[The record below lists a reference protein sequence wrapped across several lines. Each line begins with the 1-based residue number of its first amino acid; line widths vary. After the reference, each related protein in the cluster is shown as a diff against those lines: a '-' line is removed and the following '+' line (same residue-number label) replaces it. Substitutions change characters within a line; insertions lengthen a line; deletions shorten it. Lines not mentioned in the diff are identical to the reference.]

1 MLDSLLLPAIGQTL
15 LILIIGR
22 GLYSGTFHRYLLFY
36 LYMSYVLLSAL
47 ACDVSKLVYGWRS
60 WEYLYVYHIPNLLAP
75 LFQVAILT
83 EILYR
88 VFGNTKLAL
97 RRIIESVILVLT
109 IAVPVAWKVFSIPNV
124 SIFDRYHAVMLF
136 VQMLACVIVLRR
148 LVGQKDVDPGRNLR
162 GILVGICLLVGLQG
176 MNFAN
181 YFFKE
186 TSFMIFSFSL
196 QFVYFVALAV
206 FGYTLWSYDPVKI
219 VSPDIADRL
228 DDVSKEVEKAV
239 RGLMSR

>member
-1 MLDSLLLPAIGQTL
+1 MG
-15 LILIIGR
+15 
-22 GLYSGTFHRYLLFY
+22 
-36 LYMSYVLLSAL
+36 YVLVAGL
-47 ACDVSKLVYGWRS
+47 AGHVANILYGWGS
-60 WEYLYVYHIPNLLAP
+60 LEYYYVYHVPNLLAP
-75 LFQVAILT
+75 LFQVALLT
-83 EILYR
+83 AIMHR
-88 VFGNTKLAL
+88 VFGNTKIAL

-109 IAVPVAWKVFSIPNV
+109 IAVPVGWRVFSIPSV

-148 LVGQKDVDPGRNLR
+148 IVGQKDVDPGRNLR

-196 QFVYFVALAV
+196 QFVYFLALAV
-206 FGYTLWSYDPVKI
+206 FGYTLWNYDPVKI

-228 DDVSKEVEKAV
+228 DRASEDVEKAV

>member
-1 MLDSLLLPAIGQTL
+1 M
-15 LILIIGR
+15 LIIVR
-22 GLYSGTFHRYLLFY
+22 GVQSRNLRRYPLFY
-36 LYMSYVLLSAL
+36 VYMSYVLFAAL
-47 ACDVSKLVYGWRS
+47 CCHMADFFYGWGS
-60 WEYLYVYHIPNLLAP
+60 QQYYYVYHLPNLLAP
-75 LFQVAILT
+75 VFQVALLCDIHR
-83 EILYR
+83 R
-88 VFGNTKLAL
+88 VFGNTKLTL
-97 RRIIESVILVLT
+97 RKIVESVILVLT
-109 IAVPVAWKVFSIPNV
+109 IAIPVGWRVFSIPNV

-136 VQMLACVIVLRR
+136 VQMLAGVIVLRR
-148 LVGQKDVDPGRNLR
+148 IVGQKDVDPGRNLR

-206 FGYTLWSYDPVKI
+206 FTYTLWNYEPVQI
-219 VSPDIADRL
+219 VCPDIADRL
-228 DDVSKEVEKAV
+228 DHVSSEVEKAV

>member
-1 MLDSLLLPAIGQTL
+1 VSGPVVFPAIGQAL
-15 LILIIGR
+15 LLLVIVR
-22 GLYSGTFHRYLLFY
+22 GLYSGTFPRYLLFY
-36 LYMSYVLLSAL
+36 LYMCYVLLAAL
-47 ACDVSKLVYGWRS
+47 SVDVSQILYGWRS
-60 WEYLYVYHIPNLLAP
+60 REYYFVYHIPNLLAP

-109 IAVPVAWKVFSIPNV
+109 IALPVAWKVFSLPNV
-124 SIFDRYHAVMLF
+124 SIFERYHAVMLF

-148 LVGQKDVDPGRNLR
+148 IVGQKDVDPGRNLR

-206 FGYTLWSYDPVKI
+206 FGYTLWNYDPVKI
-219 VSPDIADRL
+219 VRPDIADRL
-228 DDVSKEVEKAV
+228 DHVSKEVEKAV